1 MRIILTVMLVLMT
14 ATAGYGKIIT
24 QPVHYQQNDTILE
37 GYLAYDNAVSG
48 KRPGVLVVHE
58 FWGLNDFA
66 RQKAEE
72 VAKMGY
78 VALAVDMYGQGKVTR
93 DPEKARRWADH
104 VKSSPL
110 MRERA
115 QAGLQVLAKHDL
127 VDAKRLAAIG
137 FCFGGTTVLELAY
150 SGADLRGVASFHGG
164 LTVPQPEEM
173 KNIKASLLVLH
184 GADDPHVK
192 AEAVDAFLKA
202 MRQAGGDWQMIF
214 FGNTVHSFTNPAAGS
229 DPSQGVAYNPKT
241 TARSWKYLRIF
252 LEEVFSQTK
261 PQ

>member
-1 MRIILTVMLVLMT
+1 MKIILAFMLVLMT
-14 ATAGYGKIIT
+14 VTAGYGKIVT
-24 QPVHYQQNDTILE
+24 QPVNYQQNDTILE
-37 GYLAYDNAVSG
+37 GYLAYDDAVSG

-93 DPEKARRWADH
+93 DPEEARRWAGH

-115 QAGLQVLAKHDL
+115 KAGLQVLAKHDL

-150 SGADLRGVASFHGG
+150 SGADVRGVASFHGG
-164 LTVPQPEEM
+164 LTVPRPEEM

-202 MRQAGGDWQMIF
+202 MRQSKADWQMIF

-252 LEEVFSQTK
+252 LEEIFARKGS
-261 PQ
+261 